1 MEKQNSRSNN
11 KSNILE
17 AILETA
23 SDLHNIGLIN
33 EHTMARYD
41 ALCVPPAPDKPTP
54 QFILPRAFN
63 GELL

>member
-1 MEKQNSRSNN
+1 MEKQNSRSN
-11 KSNILE
+11 KSNILDV
-17 AILETA
+17 IHETA